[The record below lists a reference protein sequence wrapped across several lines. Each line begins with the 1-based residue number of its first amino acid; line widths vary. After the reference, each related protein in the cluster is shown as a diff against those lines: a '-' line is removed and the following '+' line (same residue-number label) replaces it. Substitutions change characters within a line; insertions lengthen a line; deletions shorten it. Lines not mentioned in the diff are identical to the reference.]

1 MAVGAKRLI
10 PGWMGAGVLLPGAWS
25 RFSWPLASLGRR
37 RWHYLIFC
45 LSVGICRDQCN
56 YNAASNMVCE
66 LRPPSTW
73 VISGAAIRYGI
84 GEPVRCGLRTRGPK

>member
-10 PGWMGAGVLLPGAWS
+10 PGWMGAGVLLPGALS
-25 RFSWPLASLGRR
+25 
-37 RWHYLIFC
+37 LIFC
-45 LSVGICRDQCN
+45 LSVGICRDQRN

-73 VISGAAIRYGI
+73 VISSAAIRYGI